1 MKRGNVWIA
10 VALISAAACGGSA
23 STAPAGNG
31 NTNPAPGNTNPTV
44 GGISVTNNAF
54 TPDAKTVAVGTSV
67 QWAWDSCSG
76 DVYSGQTCVSHNVV
90 FDDGTTS
97 GLQSQGTFSRTFT
110 VAGTYN
116 YHCAVHGLAMKGT
129 IIVQ

>member
-1 MKRGNVWIA
+1 MTTRNVCIA
-10 VALISAAACGGSA
+10 IALMSAAACGGSA
-23 STAPAGNG
+23 STAPSGNG
-31 NTNPAPGNTNPTV
+31 NTNPSPGNTNPPV
-44 GGISVTNNAF
+44 GGITVTNNAF
-54 TPDAKTVAVGTSV
+54 TPDAKTVAAGTSV

-76 DVYSGQTCVSHNVV
+76 DVYSGQTCISHNVV
-90 FDDGTTS
+90 FDDGTAS

-110 VAGTYN
+110 VAGTYD